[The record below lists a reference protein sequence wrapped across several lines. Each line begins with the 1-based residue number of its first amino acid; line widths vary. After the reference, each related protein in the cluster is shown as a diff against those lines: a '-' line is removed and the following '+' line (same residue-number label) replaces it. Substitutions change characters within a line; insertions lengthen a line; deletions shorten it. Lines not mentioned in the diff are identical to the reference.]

1 MAEWNVYYDSF
12 FFADLQKPKTQ
23 NSGVEVSINKTF
35 LWGAEEW
42 KVLSMYLF
50 DKGPVFHL
58 CKRIKDETIR
68 EFYAKW
74 GYLMQMAK
82 EDRHDEV
89 SFAEWEMMRSDSPY
103 GETPS
108 IHITID
114 GSPVESGH
122 SMSDAWIPLCY
133 DNPEP
138 CENMPHIL
146 SHYSLEDSDGWLI
159 IHLEGEWP
167 EDFASVEDIS
177 QIEVSLEAEDVDISG
192 PHFSIKENETE
203 IKFIRPLTGQQH
215 TLKILS
221 SEPASIDN
229 DEEDRPWHNTQLTYT
244 LEPDLSEDIFS
255 VRDCSYGEIGGVG
268 IILDR
273 GEEDDA
279 VHTAFSSLYFNQPEE
294 IEWRIVFHEKIKEDL
309 TLTLQAG
316 RDFGIMNT

>member
-1 MAEWNVYYDSF
+1 
-12 FFADLQKPKTQ
+12 
-23 NSGVEVSINKTF
+23 
-35 LWGAEEW
+35 
-42 KVLSMYLF
+42 MYLF
-50 DKGPVFHL
+50 DKGPVFHI
-58 CKRIKDETIR
+58 CKRIKDEEIR

-103 GETPS
+103 GETPA

-114 GSPVESGH
+114 KKLADSGC

-146 SHYSLEDSDGWLI
+146 SHYALDDSDGWFI
-159 IHLEGEWP
+159 IHVKGKWSEH
-167 EDFASVEDIS
+167 FASVEDIN
-177 QIEVSLEAEDVDISG
+177 QIEVSLEAKDVDISG
-192 PHFSIKENETE
+192 SHFSIKDNETE

-229 DEEDRPWHNTQLTYT
+229 DEEDHPWHNTQLTYT
-244 LEPDLSEDIFS
+244 LEPDLSKDNFS

-273 GEEDDA
+273 DEEDET
-279 VHTAFSSLYFNQPEE
+279 VHTAISSLYFNPPEK
-294 IEWRIVFHEKIKEDL
+294 IEWRIVFHEKIKEDF

-316 RDFGIMNT
+316 RDFGIINTQS